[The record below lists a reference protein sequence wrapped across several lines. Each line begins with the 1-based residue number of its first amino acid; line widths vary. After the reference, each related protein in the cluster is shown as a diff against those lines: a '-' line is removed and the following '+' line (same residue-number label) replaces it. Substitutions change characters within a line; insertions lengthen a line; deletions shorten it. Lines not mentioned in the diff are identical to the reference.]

1 MPQLRESARKLL
13 KASPIYLDGAKAE
26 IIIAQFQET
35 AKYRTWE
42 LHAIAIMNNHFHI
55 VVTADEEI
63 QSTDILGDFKSYAS
77 RVLNRRYGKPAS
89 GTWWTESGS
98 RRPLPHQ
105 KALEEAVDYVL
116 YRQPNPLVV
125 WSSQMG
131 LLIPKISPK
140 PQI

>member
-1 MPQLRESARKLL
+1 LRESARKLL

-42 LHAIAIMNNHFHI
+42 MHALAIMNNHFHI

-63 QSTDILGDFKSYAS
+63 QSADILGDFKSYAS
-77 RVLNRRYGKPAS
+77 RILNRRYGKPAS

-105 KALEEAVDYVL
+105 KALEEAVDYVQ
-116 YRQPNPLVV
+116 YRNPIRS
-125 WSSQMG
+125 W
-131 LLIPKISPK
+131 
-140 PQI
+140 